1 MFHVQ
6 PAAQDNRVSFIS
18 VHDHIYSEIPDD
30 SETSDESV
38 HSNASSPLSEGSLS
52 DDFLRI
58 IACPSSNSSLSDD
71 DLARPNVRSSSS
83 VTTTATVHPA
93 PKTGGMAAMT
103 IADSWDEPPLD
114 RNASMLPTSESTLGE
129 DVSHP
134 RALCADELKTATTGS
149 GEEEAAIALAE
160 PLYENNVTASIPP
173 CHTSNDDYL
182 QPIVSAPMS
191 HNSLSDDYLHP
202 IASVLEGA
210 RPATPARSDRPSQG
224 RTASVRTA
232 SDVQP
237 QAGKAV
243 AKPQPH
249 KNPPDDNLHPVS
261 SALGK
266 KTTAAT
272 VQPKQLS
279 EGDNVV
285 ESPYEN
291 MMDM

>member
-6 PAAQDNRVSFIS
+6 PAAQDNRDSFIS

-93 PKTGGMAAMT
+93 PKTDGMAAMT
-103 IADSWDEPPLD
+103 IADSWGEPPLD
-114 RNASMLPTSESTLGE
+114 RNASMLPTSESNLGE

-149 GEEEAAIALAE
+149 EEEEAAVVLAE

-210 RPATPARSDRPSQG
+210 RPATPARSNRSAQG

-237 QAGKAV
+237 QAGESV

-249 KNPPDDNLHPVS
+249 KNPPDDNLHPRKENNRCNS
-261 SALGK
+261 TA
-266 KTTAAT
+266 KT
-272 VQPKQLS
+272 VK
-279 EGDNVV
+279 
-285 ESPYEN
+285 
-291 MMDM
+291 